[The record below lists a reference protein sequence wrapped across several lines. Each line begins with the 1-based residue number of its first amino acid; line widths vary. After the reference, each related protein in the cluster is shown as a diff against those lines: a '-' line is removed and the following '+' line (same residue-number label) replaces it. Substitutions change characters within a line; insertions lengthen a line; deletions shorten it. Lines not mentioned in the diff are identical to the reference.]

1 MREWNRQAG
10 RKGFT
15 AIELLVAVAMAAILI
30 AASMPFFL
38 GTIQRSRLDGAVR
51 QIVSDVRDARS
62 RAITTGWQY
71 RIFGYNA
78 GASSAFRNQYRFMA
92 RRSASVGW
100 PADTAAPF
108 QSATQMAGEWI
119 NINTLY
125 PGVSLN
131 PQDGTPRFWVAFDA
145 RGAAFEIDD
154 SFNPLVVASQAGAAR
169 SLRVSVAGS
178 IRVQ

>member
-1 MREWNRQAG
+1 MRGWNRQVR

-15 AIELLVAVAMAAILI
+15 VIELLVAVAMAAILI

-38 GTIQRSRLDGAVR
+38 GTIQRSRFDGAVR
-51 QIVSDVRDARS
+51 QIVSDVREARS
-62 RAITTGWQY
+62 RAITTRWQY
-71 RIFGYNA
+71 RIFGYNV

-92 RRSASVGW
+92 RSSATAGW

-108 QSATQMAGEWI
+108 QSATQMAGQWI

-125 PGVSLN
+125 PGVRLN

-145 RGAAFEIDD
+145 RGAAFEIDG
-154 SFNPLVVASQAGAAR
+154 SFDPLVVAGQTGATK